1 VTTIASERPAS
12 DVAHL
17 RRRTVALLAA
27 GVALGST
34 GHIAAGTVATIV
46 AEELSG
52 TSALSGVPPATV
64 VLGAAIGSS
73 VLSALMARRGRR
85 FGLSV
90 GYGLSVLGAV
100 IAGGAVILGS
110 LPVLLGGTLLIGFG
124 NTSNQLARYAAADLY
139 PPERRGS
146 AIGLVVWGATVGAII
161 GPNLIWIGSDLA
173 LRVGLPELAGPYL
186 IPVVF
191 VGLACIVSWQLLR
204 PDPSNLVDESTLPHL
219 GAGSRASVRELI
231 RRPAV
236 AAAAISLLVGMVVM
250 VLIMTMTPLHM
261 TSHGHGLTAV
271 GFVISAHTF
280 GMFALSP
287 ISGRLT
293 DRLGTLP
300 VIFLGSAV
308 LAIAATLSAVAEP
321 EGGEVLALALFLLGW
336 GWNLGFVA
344 GSELLTADLAGS
356 DRTRVQG
363 LVDTLIWSSAAIA
376 SLGSGIAVAAA
387 GFASLGVMS
396 ALLVGALAWYLV
408 VQRDRL
414 GRAADPLPSQ
424 EAAGPP

>member
-1 VTTIASERPAS
+1 
-12 DVAHL
+12 
-17 RRRTVALLAA
+17 
-27 GVALGST
+27 
-34 GHIAAGTVATIV
+34 
-46 AEELSG
+46 
-52 TSALSGVPPATV
+52 
-64 VLGAAIGSS
+64 
-73 VLSALMARRGRR
+73 
-85 FGLSV
+85 
-90 GYGLSVLGAV
+90 
-100 IAGGAVILGS
+100 
-110 LPVLLGGTLLIGFG
+110 
-124 NTSNQLARYAAADLY
+124 
-139 PPERRGS
+139 
-146 AIGLVVWGATVGAII
+146 VVWGATVGAIV
-161 GPNLIWIGSDLA
+161 GPNLVWIGSDLA
-173 LRVGLPELAGPYL
+173 RRVGLPELAGPYL

-191 VGLACIVSWQLLR
+191 VGLAFIVSWQLLR
-204 PDPSNLVDESTLPHL
+204 PDPSDLVDASILPHVGGGS
-219 GAGSRASVRELI
+219 GAPIRELLT
-231 RRPAV
+231 RPAV

-261 TSHGHGLTAV
+261 TSHGHGLTTV

-300 VIFLGSAV
+300 VIFLGSGV
-308 LAIAATLSAVAEP
+308 LVVAAILSAVAEP

-387 GFASLGVMS
+387 GFASLGIMS

-408 VQRDRL
+408 VQRGRL
-414 GRAADPLPSQ
+414 GRATDLSSGR
-424 EAAGPP
+424 EAASPP